1 MRAMSPTPVDGDPD
15 VSDELFIYND
25 RRWYYFTGSCFGCNV
40 LGFGAG
46 AAVDIR
52 CTPPQSGAVP
62 PTLLAPQS
70 SSCGTAIRY
79 NNEVQQFYVAMSA
92 PSTTPA
98 GPRTLFIN
106 ASVAG
111 APQWSVLFA
120 IPFQIRAAASA
131 RFPIRMSFFIPPAW
145 IWGPPWEA
153 CIGPVG
159 ETMQLAFAGD
169 NRSFSATSPEYRGLS
184 MATADVLLGTLS

>member
-1 MRAMSPTPVDGDPD
+1 MDGDPD
-15 VSDELFIYND
+15 VSDELFIDNAN
-25 RRWYYFTGSCFGCNV
+25 RCYYFMGSCFGCNV
-40 LGFGAG
+40 LGLGAG
-46 AAVDIR
+46 AGLNIR

-120 IPFQIRAAASA
+120 IPF
-131 RFPIRMSFFIPPAW
+131 
-145 IWGPPWEA
+145 
-153 CIGPVG
+153 
-159 ETMQLAFAGD
+159 
-169 NRSFSATSPEYRGLS
+169 
-184 MATADVLLGTLS
+184 